1 MVAFL
6 LYQLLKLIRGT
17 QAVQLLLGLAVIFA
31 VGWAAQ
37 LLHLRLLEFIFNNG
51 TQAIV
56 IAAIVL
62 FQPELR
68 RALDQVGR
76 LGTVRAVL
84 GRHPELAYART
95 VDEVLRAAGSLAER
109 KVGAL
114 IVFERETGLENLAAT
129 GVHVDGEVTGE
140 MLATIFI
147 PGSPLHDG
155 AVIIRESRIV
165 AAGCVLPLAETL
177 PGVGRMGTRHRAA
190 LGLTMQSD
198 AVVLI
203 VSEETGLISVAH
215 DGKIY
220 RGLDQA
226 KLHEMLVTLLTKE
239 GGSGRA
245 AHAPSARQGRHA
257 AHPGASLAPV
267 KFPGFIRRNWQ
278 LKVGCF
284 LIAFVTWVGVVYA
297 GNPPET
303 KVISLPVPQSAANIP
318 PAYTLVHP
326 VDNVLVRVGGDQ
338 NTLDSLNPDVL
349 NVTRGL
355 GGGEPCRDVLDSDVD
370 YQQPTRTS
378 SSSLRRPPCRS
389 TSIRSPPNPFRSPF
403 QSRNPPPVGYERG
416 TEQAT
421 PSTVTVTVR
430 NASSP
435 VSRRASPST
444 SSRRR
449 RITSSSFRCF
459 STRRECG

>member
-1 MVAFL
+1 MSDLLRNAHFFFQSLSWRDGLDVIVVAFL

-84 GRHPELAYART
+84 GRPELAYART
-95 VDEVLRAAGSLAER
+95 VDEVLRAAASLSER

-129 GVHVDGEVTGE
+129 GVHVNGDVTAE

-155 AVIIRESRIV
+155 AVFIRESRII

-215 DGKIY
+215 DGKLY

-226 KLHEMLVTLLTKE
+226 KLKEMLVDLLAKE
-239 GGSGRA
+239 GGSGR
-245 AHAPSARQGRHA
+245 SAMLRPLARVRPLRTLGRRS
-257 AHPGASLAPV
+257 HP
-267 KFPGFIRRNWQ
+267 
-278 LKVGCF
+278 
-284 LIAFVTWVGVVYA
+284 
-297 GNPPET
+297 
-303 KVISLPVPQSAANIP
+303 
-318 PAYTLVHP
+318 
-326 VDNVLVRVGGDQ
+326 
-338 NTLDSLNPDVL
+338 
-349 NVTRGL
+349 
-355 GGGEPCRDVLDSDVD
+355 
-370 YQQPTRTS
+370 
-378 SSSLRRPPCRS
+378 
-389 TSIRSPPNPFRSPF
+389 
-403 QSRNPPPVGYERG
+403 
-416 TEQAT
+416 
-421 PSTVTVTVR
+421 
-430 NASSP
+430 
-435 VSRRASPST
+435 
-444 SSRRR
+444 
-449 RITSSSFRCF
+449 
-459 STRRECG
+459 